1 MSIKINGWSIPIS
14 FIFNGSISH
23 LSATCVLPVCYLCYL
38 SATCVL
44 PVTCELPACLPVCY
58 LCVTCVLPAC
68 LPVCYLCVTCV
79 TTWLCVNIRGPIFY
93 NYIQSLLLML
103 MEFKYPWLAPCFSL
117 YKVLVSVHCELI
129 MSDYMVFD
137 KQSVK

>member
-1 MSIKINGWSIPIS
+1 MECRSKSMADPYQ
-14 FIFNGSISH
+14 SH
-23 LSATCVLPVCYLCYL
+23 LYLMAASATCLLPVCYLCATSVTCLLPVCYLLPVSYLLVYLCATCVLPVYYQL
-38 SATCVL
+38 V
-44 PVTCELPACLPVCY
+44 
-58 LCVTCVLPAC
+58 
-68 LPVCYLCVTCV
+68 YLCVTCV